1 MIILGLTGSIA
12 MGKSTMAQQF
22 RDEGIPVHDADQAVH
37 DLMAK
42 DGKATPLVAKQ
53 FPSALGQ
60 NGAID
65 RPTLGRL
72 VFNDGTAR
80 QALEAILHPL
90 VRQDR
95 DSWLKHHRDQQAW
108 CVGLDVPLLFE
119 TGGENDCSATVVASA
134 SAYQQR
140 RRALAR
146 PGMTEDRLN
155 AILQLQMPDALK
167 RQKADFIVPTDY
179 GRRVSRFYI
188 QQCLQQCRAFPPN
201 LSKPI

>member
-22 RDEGIPVHDADQAVH
+22 RDEGIPIHDADQAVH
-37 DLMAK
+37 QLMSK
-42 DGKATPLVAKQ
+42 DGKATPLVAER

-60 NGAID
+60 DGAID
-65 RPTLGRL
+65 RPSLGRL
-72 VFNDGTAR
+72 VFNDGAAR
-80 QALEAILHPL
+80 QDLEAILHPL

-95 DSWLKHHRDQQAW
+95 DEWLAHHREQKAW

-119 TGGENDCSATVVASA
+119 TGGEKDCSATVVASA

-146 PGMTEDRLN
+146 PGMTEDRLD
-155 AILQLQMPDALK
+155 AILNLQMPDAMK
-167 RQKADFIVPTDY
+167 RQKANFIVPTDY

-188 QQCLQQCRAFPPN
+188 KQCLEQCRAFPPA
-201 LSKPI
+201 